1 MKTNV
6 SISIDEKI
14 LEQLKQI
21 ANAEHVSLSALLQKM
36 IYKFLENNHGE
47 N

>member
-36 IYKFLENNHGE
+36 IYKFMETQHGE